1 MNEWWSCECVRS
13 ELPCFLKL
21 RYEKNSLR
29 LWRTWRF
36 RLRASLMQTWAITN
50 VRVSTGRPAR
60 ECSHVSPSRKGRMIP
75 MSLAVGSIAM
85 IMKPPMVLGIQTV
98 GTARRREGSRKNG
111 ETRGVACVAGVRKGR
126 GRESGRE
133 TTRAQFPASPS
144 PFNACHAGYSGRA
157 RGAVRMGGVEKER
170 RACPPASNF
179 CSFSDPCPRTPQL
192 LRFPA
197 WLKGSRNDYTVYAT
211 VTSIMKL

>member
-1 MNEWWSCECVRS
+1 
-13 ELPCFLKL
+13 
-21 RYEKNSLR
+21 
-29 LWRTWRF
+29 
-36 RLRASLMQTWAITN
+36 
-50 VRVSTGRPAR
+50 
-60 ECSHVSPSRKGRMIP
+60 MIP

-111 ETRGVACVAGVRKGR
+111 ETRGVAEREEEGNQGARPHAPNFPLPLPLLTPATQATR
-126 GRESGRE
+126 GE
-133 TTRAQFPASPS
+133 
-144 PFNACHAGYSGRA
+144 A

-197 WLKGSRNDYTVYAT
+197 
-211 VTSIMKL
+211 